1 MAGAAPFRNLPFAPN
16 CDLEAEAE
24 RTGRAWYS
32 TQLLVRLT
40 DWTSGTFDYR
50 RSHTAI
56 PLAGRQLIFLVAATP
71 RGQQNN
77 KHTDRLEGIDRPD
90 EQRVY
95 HLNSL
100 SL

>member
-1 MAGAAPFRNLPFAPN
+1 VAGAAPFRNLPLRPTAT
-16 CDLEAEAE
+16 EAE

-32 TQLLVRLT
+32 TQLVRLT
-40 DWTSGTFDYR
+40 GHLAR
-50 RSHTAI
+50 RSYTAI
-56 PLAGRQLIFLVAATP
+56 LSLEDTLIFLVAAAP
-71 RGQQNN
+71 GGQQYR